1 MLSKLFW
8 LYFGNVAEAETLEV
22 SRLTSVGNELNGK
35 SSKAIAIVALK
46 APALEIDMISE
57 EPEPSGYTVDTVLED
72 KWRKE
77 REHGQN
83 TQLST
88 TNTISHF

>member
-1 MLSKLFW
+1 M
-8 LYFGNVAEAETLEV
+8 EV

-72 KWRKE
+72 K
-77 REHGQN
+77 
-83 TQLST
+83 
-88 TNTISHF
+88 